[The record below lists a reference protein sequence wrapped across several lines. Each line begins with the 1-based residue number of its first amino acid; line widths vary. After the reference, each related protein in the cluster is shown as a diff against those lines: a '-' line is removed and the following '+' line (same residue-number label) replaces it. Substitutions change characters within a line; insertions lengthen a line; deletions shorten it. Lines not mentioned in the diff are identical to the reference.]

1 MSAIGVELITV
12 PIYKLIGYFHATTY
26 VNKTETNISQVTLK
40 KLNRQPNI
48 SILMSFFGKKYF
60 TIKRS

>member
-12 PIYKLIGYFHATTY
+12 PIYKLISHFDATTY
-26 VNKTETNISQVTLK
+26 LNKTETNISQVTLK

-60 TIKRS
+60 TIKTS

>member
-12 PIYKLIGYFHATTY
+12 PIYKLISYFHATTY

-40 KLNRQPNI
+40 N
-48 SILMSFFGKKYF
+48 
-60 TIKRS
+60 